1 MSAKGEVGESR
12 ARVVYNGSASRINEI
27 GLQLYPV
34 SEYDSGEGLPYA
46 PVDWPYAGDKWGWR
60 AGKRVTSSGT
70 FRDRYLYLPK
80 HFKDPKCGKKNSF
93 RSKISVK
100 KYLQSEY
107 PDMDI
112 NQFFASFSWMIPSK
126 QSPSSKDMKERT
138 TSLGTK
144 LQSLL
149 SDSPI
154 RAITCKAGN
163 KICSSLTA
171 ENPFPAMLCDIC
183 CSEPGFCRDCCC
195 ILCCKTI
202 SSDFDGYN
210 YIQCEATI
218 DGYICGH
225 VSHVDCALRA
235 YMAGTVGGSI
245 NLDTQYL
252 CRYCDLRMDLV
263 PHALKLLNTCTS
275 VASRAD
281 IETILNVGICIL
293 RGSQKRSGKELLHRI
308 ESIKAKMYLRVLE
321 STRKHRY
328 IAKELVRKDGG
339 RMGRTGVPGSLR
351 GAGRQPLRFR
361 DQFGELWLAQRPRA
375 QQSETPFWGSGRC
388 DTPGPSLGVPRL
400 FFFVFQ
406 L

>member
-1 MSAKGEVGESR
+1 MSANEEIGESR
-12 ARVVYNGSASRINEI
+12 ARIVYNGSASRINEI

-46 PVDWPYAGDKWGWR
+46 PVDWPNAGDKWGWR
-60 AGKRVTSSGT
+60 VGKRVTSSGT
-70 FRDRYLYLPK
+70 FIDRYLYLPK
-80 HFKDPKCGKKNSF
+80 HFKAPKGGKKNAF

-100 KYLQSEY
+100 NYLQTEY
-107 PDMDI
+107 PGMDI

-126 QSPSSKDMKERT
+126 QSPSSKDIDFDSDMKEMT
-138 TSLGTK
+138 TSSGTE

-163 KICSSLTA
+163 RICSSLTL

-183 CSEPGFCRDCCC
+183 CSDPGFCRDCCC

-202 SSDFDGYN
+202 TSDYDVYS
-210 YIQCEATI
+210 YIRCEATV

-225 VSHVDCALRA
+225 ISHLDCALRA

-245 NLDTQYL
+245 NLDAQYL
-252 CRYCDLRMDLV
+252 CRYCDSKMDLV
-263 PHALKLLNTCTS
+263 PHALKLLNICTS

-281 IETILNVGICIL
+281 IEKILNVGICIL

-308 ESIKAKMYLRVLE
+308 ESIKEKLTKGVCIQDAFKKESCVDSTGSKSQPEEKVL
-321 STRKHRY
+321 
-328 IAKELVRKDGG
+328 D
-339 RMGRTGVPGSLR
+339 
-351 GAGRQPLRFR
+351 
-361 DQFGELWLAQRPRA
+361 D
-375 QQSETPFWGSGRC
+375 
-388 DTPGPSLGVPRL
+388 
-400 FFFVFQ
+400 FF
-406 L
+406 